1 MNNKFKPKRYLF
13 VILLALVAMP
23 MFFSCSD
30 DDDNNVVDKTTFYTI
45 GFSEINM
52 SGLREVT
59 IIDSTYKHN
68 IGVTDDEFTL
78 EGSQSDNDKKVAV
91 CCQKAQQYLKTLTFS
106 GYYVLNV
113 ARGSN
118 VIHTATYGSK

>member
-78 EGSQSDNDKKVAV
+78 EGSQSDNDKKVAAG
-91 CCQKAQQYLKTLTFS
+91 CQKAQQYLKTLTFS

-113 ARGSN
+113 TRGSK